1 MQRKLAALGKLL
13 DVIDR
18 LRGPGGCP
26 WDRAQTLENMKRYL
40 LEETCETIDAI
51 EEAEGRPEGSVC
63 EELGDVL
70 MNVVLASR
78 IAEDAGG
85 FDVADVASGI
95 AEKLVRRHPHV
106 FGDRKVDS
114 VDEVLTN
121 WNAIKDQERTVAA
134 SRLDGVPRSLPAL
147 ERAHQLGR
155 RAAKA
160 GFDWPDAA
168 GAFEKIVE
176 ETEEVRVLL
185 REAAEHPE
193 GEASPI
199 DARPPEAGGPQ
210 DRQSEARFQIEAE
223 LGDLLFAVT
232 NLCRKLGVAPEK
244 ALRRTLRKFC
254 DRFRAI
260 ERRFPT
266 MEGIPLEEMEA
277 VWQEAKG
284 RGYAGEE
291 GA

>member
-1 MQRKLAALGKLL
+1 
-13 DVIDR
+13 
-18 LRGPGGCP
+18 
-26 WDRAQTLENMKRYL
+26 MKRYL
-40 LEETCETIDAI
+40 LEETCEAVDAI
-51 EEAEGRPEGSVC
+51 EEARGKPADNVC

-78 IAEDAGG
+78 IAEDEGG

-95 AEKLVRRHPHV
+95 SEKLVRRHPHV
-106 FGDRKVDS
+106 FGDRRVDG

-121 WNAIKDQERTVAA
+121 WNAIKEQEKDAAIAA

-147 ERAHQLGR
+147 ERADQIGR

-168 GAFEKIVE
+168 GAFEKVLE
-176 ETEEVRVLL
+176 EAEEVRALL
-185 REAAEHPE
+185 RELSETPGVPPSPAGPPSPQAGRSPE
-193 GEASPI
+193 RLEEV
-199 DARPPEAGGPQ
+199 RPRLEG
-210 DRQSEARFQIEAE
+210 E

-232 NLCRKLGVAPEK
+232 NLCRKLDVAPDR

-260 ERRFPT
+260 EKRFPT
-266 MEGIPLEEMEA
+266 MENVPLEEMEA
-277 VWQEAKG
+277 VWQEAKAG
-284 RGYAGEE
+284 GNAGEDE
-291 GA
+291 R